1 MAKTQDTQQS
11 DLWLLQQDFA
21 MCAYMLIHYQQM
33 NDYSFEVVVNN
44 MLNSVAKYCSG
55 SWIFACSNICIWTQ
69 IGVSLLEDDQVLNLY
84 FWWCF
89 FFFLLLLSLGSS
101 DSQYLVPTIILNNA
115 AALVWKAFSAISWIW
130 MYLLGIS
137 LSFDPVIFI
146 PRPYLN
152 HRKKKICS
160 INISLFQWSISL
172 ALIANTLQCV
182 RCANFKYVKILL
194 WFKVTAL
201 VPSVVTDRVLDT
213 FP

>member
-1 MAKTQDTQQS
+1 
-11 DLWLLQQDFA
+11 

-146 PRPYLN
+146 PRPYLG
-152 HRKKKICS
+152 KKKS
-160 INISLFQWSISL
+160 V
-172 ALIANTLQCV
+172 ALIFLSFNEVFHWHLLQIPC
-182 RCANFKYVKILL
+182 
-194 WFKVTAL
+194 
-201 VPSVVTDRVLDT
+201 SVLDVPT
-213 FP
+213 SNMWKFCCDLK